1 MEIATKMGQMTST
14 CRTRTFFREI
24 VGKLLELVSDI
35 GGNITLFLDILI
47 APAQVILVFHRTRQC
62 DGLPLAA
69 ISRQQYFG
77 SGNKPQSTLRSI
89 NQANHHSGII
99 ITGTLEQL

>member
-1 MEIATKMGQMTST
+1 MKRLQQGSYGSIIWQSEVEIATKMGQMTST

-47 APAQVILVFHRTRQC
+47 APAQVILLFHRTR
-62 DGLPLAA
+62 
-69 ISRQQYFG
+69 
-77 SGNKPQSTLRSI
+77 
-89 NQANHHSGII
+89 
-99 ITGTLEQL
+99 